1 MISLTNIS
9 KRTGKRKIVSCG
21 RWFAPQVFTLAFS
34 LMFWVV
40 SMSDL
45 SCVLSSVLSGL
56 VIRQILQLISSPDQR
71 CTMQKPPLIEL
82 RRNGV
87 KIIFL
92 IHFKINS
99 MDIVKVSSWDNLP
112 EKKEFRNNSILRRR
126 QLRGKEYMLR
136 IINLRFQGIEYCGK
150 GVLPCSTLIYTDKP
164 WTGLKCDY
172 KYELFNFCDFS
183 RVQNY
188 GTPIKYK
195 RCLCT
200 AVWCLELD
208 LDCLLNIGQT
218 ESFWPVSKFSQNYL
232 PIHTAVSSLSIL
244 TVPQTQTCQS

>member
-1 MISLTNIS
+1 M
-9 KRTGKRKIVSCG
+9 VSCG
-21 RWFAPQVFTLAFS
+21 QWS
-34 LMFWVV
+34 LWVV
-40 SMSDL
+40 SLL
-45 SCVLSSVLSGL
+45 SMAIRPPCGAIKHQPIDQQNRNISE
-56 VIRQILQLISSPDQR
+56 IRQIPELISSPSQR

-82 RRNGV
+82 RRNCV
-87 KIIFL
+87 FKIN
-92 IHFKINS
+92 IHLKINS

-172 KYELFNFCDFS
+172 EYELFNFCDFS

-188 GTPIKYK
+188 GTPIK
-195 RCLCT
+195 
-200 AVWCLELD
+200 
-208 LDCLLNIGQT
+208 
-218 ESFWPVSKFSQNYL
+218 
-232 PIHTAVSSLSIL
+232 
-244 TVPQTQTCQS
+244 